1 MDYFNFITGLLNLA
15 AGIFAILIGFQLLK
29 PFNPK
34 WQEIT
39 NRYLLV
45 FKYGGIAIIIWGLF
59 KMVSS

>member
-1 MDYFNFITGLLNLA
+1 MDNFNFITGLLNLA
-15 AGIFAILIGFQLLK
+15 AGIFATLIGFRVLK

-39 NRYLLV
+39 KYYLLV
-45 FKYGGIAIIIWGLF
+45 FKYGGIAIIIWGIF